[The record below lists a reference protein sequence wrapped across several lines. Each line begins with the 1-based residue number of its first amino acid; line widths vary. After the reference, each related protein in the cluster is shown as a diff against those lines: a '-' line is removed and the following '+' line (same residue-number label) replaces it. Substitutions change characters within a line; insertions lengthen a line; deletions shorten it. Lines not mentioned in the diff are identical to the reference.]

1 MGGKNQEIDFARV
14 DLQRL
19 WSLELGE
26 KRRTS
31 PQNAENPSEFHARRA
46 VGHVLLA
53 GTPQP
58 AFFAP
63 QQIQKMPT
71 EQVISKNNSDI
82 LREGTS
88 LVVS

>member
-1 MGGKNQEIDFARV
+1 MGGKSQVIDFACV

-26 KRRTS
+26 KRRTC

-53 GTPQP
+53 GTP
-58 AFFAP
+58 
-63 QQIQKMPT
+63 
-71 EQVISKNNSDI
+71 
-82 LREGTS
+82 
-88 LVVS
+88 